1 MAVEVKI
8 VFSNSKI
15 QKKSGGGVGGFR
27 DDPPIKDPTVHNLKV
42 LVVRLKM
49 FRGTLLYISVKLQDH
64 ASYIF

>member
-1 MAVEVKI
+1 L
-8 VFSNSKI
+8 FFPI
-15 QKKSGGGVGGFR
+15 QKFKRNQGGGKGGFR